1 MNLPL
6 PIKNIR
12 KIQTCTGLRKRGSTV
27 LLVLAMLTI
36 LLLLGIAFS
45 YSTRLET
52 QASNNYAELA
62 QARTSAATG
71 LPLAI
76 PFIIEAAQGLTA
88 NSQTWNTVPQTLQKM
103 VKNNGK
109 SSQLTASELAAIR
122 KAGVDASRNREG
134 QLEEAPQ
141 ANIVVR
147 DMSGLVNINAV
158 PNQTAMERVIS
169 AVLPGSD
176 VKAKST
182 ALMALRGDLKSPAQ
196 QRHSFENY
204 KREQTEEDENIDLR
218 DPDSEALDTLLRL
231 KYDRQNGRGIF
242 TDKEIDKL
250 AEFVTV
256 YSQAPE
262 VFNGPNGIHI
272 PRIPLDGIDTKE
284 VYEKLTAAFPDKKPE
299 LLLQYTANLVDFSDD
314 NSEPTILDSEGNV
327 VVQQEGS
334 VGNDAQHLTI
344 GVEMTPF
351 ISEVYPDAATSVGFD
366 DDGQFVEIVNPWNKS
381 MSLAG
386 YTLRTQQGAT
396 IALNATLPAG
406 GYLVITDNYNSPK
419 PETPPGHGSLVS
431 LFGATSNGSTKQVQ
445 MEASLNLT
453 DRNSKVTLHDQSGRL
468 VDFFAYGSTGQV
480 DGKTSFQRNDPM
492 VRGASK
498 AEATPFG
505 AAVASGAN
513 AEVISAATKAW
524 EDGNSTMTK
533 ISQLFTISTGFAEKN
548 AGGDGNTVGSV
559 HGGQLAELTFPEQ
572 TNANGAASDPY
583 SDNLD
588 LRLIDLF
595 TVSSLDIPI
604 VDEEEDE
611 SADSNNGGDAY
622 RAFREKM
629 KRLNE
634 RRRDGEKEETTV
646 TTAFSYGKVNV
657 NTCSKYALLGLDLQA
672 VNGADGSAGLI
683 EKFEGYRLG
692 KGRQDSAPFLNVS
705 DFVTKMG
712 TNISR
717 SNLTALDK
725 ITDQISVGSSAF
737 EIVSTNRL
745 SAEQQ
750 AALEGN
756 DNASGSRPATATAR
770 WVISLDQ
777 QPYSIVDF
785 SLIP

>member
-12 KIQTCTGLRKRGSTV
+12 KIQTYTGLRKRGSTV

-52 QASNNYAELA
+52 QASSNYAELA

-71 LPLAI
+71 LPLAL
-76 PFIIEAAQGLTA
+76 PFILEAAQGLTA

-103 VKNNGK
+103 VKSNGK

-122 KAGVDASRNREG
+122 KAGVGVSRNRDG

-196 QRHSFENY
+196 LRHSFENY
-204 KREQTEEDENIDLR
+204 KREQTEEEENIDLR
-218 DPDSEALDTLLRL
+218 NPDSEALDTLLRL
-231 KYDRQNGRGIF
+231 KYGRQNGRGIF

-250 AEFVTV
+250 QEFVTV

-262 VFNGPNGIHI
+262 VFNGPNGTHI

-284 VYEKLTAAFPDKKPE
+284 VYEKLLAAFPNKKPE

-314 NSEPTILDSEGNV
+314 DSEPTILDSEGKV
-327 VVQQEGS
+327 VIQQPDA

-351 ISEVYPDAATSVGFD
+351 ISEVYPDAATSIGFD

-386 YTLRTQQGAT
+386 YTLRTQQGGT

-406 GYLVITDNYNSPK
+406 GYLIITDNYNSPK

-431 LFGATSNGSTKQVQ
+431 LFGATSNGGTKQVQ
-445 MEASLNLT
+445 MEASLNLA
-453 DRNSKVTLHDQSGRL
+453 DRNSRVTLHDQSGRL

-480 DGKTSFQRNDPM
+480 DGKTSFQRTDPM

-513 AEVISAATKAW
+513 AEMISAATKAW

-533 ISQLFTISTGFAEKN
+533 ISQLFTISTGFAEKS
-548 AGGDGNTVGSV
+548 AGGADGIGGV

-572 TNANGAASDPY
+572 SSPNGTASDPY
-583 SDNLD
+583 PDNLD

-595 TVSSLDIPI
+595 TISALDIPV

-611 SADSNNGGDAY
+611 SNAKNGGDAY

-634 RRRDGEKEETTV
+634 RRQDGEKEETTV
-646 TTAFSYGKVNV
+646 TTAFSYGKINI

-672 VNGADGSAGLI
+672 VNGADGAAGLI

-692 KGRQDSAPFLNVS
+692 RGRQDSAPFLNVS

-717 SNLTALDK
+717 GNLTALDE